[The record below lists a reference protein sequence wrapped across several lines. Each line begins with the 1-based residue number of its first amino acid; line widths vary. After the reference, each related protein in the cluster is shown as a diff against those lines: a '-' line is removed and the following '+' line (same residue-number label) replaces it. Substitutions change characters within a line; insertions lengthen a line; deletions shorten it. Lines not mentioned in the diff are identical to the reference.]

1 MKKLFLFYHCFVG
14 TSYTKTTAKG
24 SDLDVRSLSTNFFAD
39 KDNWILGFVV
49 LRFQPP
55 GALKVIMNHN
65 LQVVDLGIILYI
77 INHIK

>member
-1 MKKLFLFYHCFVG
+1 MKKLYLFYHCFVG

-55 GALKVIMNHN
+55 GALKIIANYN
-65 LQVVDLGIILYI
+65 LEIINLGILIIL
-77 INHIK
+77 NNFL